1 MTQDDRCF
9 HQPQGLVYNH
19 LECLY
24 KNTINKPLHLPNL
37 RFCSQKKNVRHRF
50 WWFWVSTSPWW
61 NRLLAATIFSTS
73 RPDGVNTS
81 LSAVPVQKAT
91 QLTHSD
97 HESNW
102 IISAILGSVH
112 ELDWSKQNQTNDKWW
127 FAVRKFNF
135 IRIHHTQSADLP
147 MMSTIYSKST
157 PGPSHLEWCSG
168 NILPSTALV
177 RKSLRAHIQLKK
189 KNNKNKD
196 S

>member
-37 RFCSQKKNVRHRF
+37 RFWSQKKNVRHRF
-50 WWFWVSTSPWW
+50 SWFWVSTSPWC

-91 QLTHSD
+91 QLNHSD

-102 IISAILGSVH
+102 IISACQKIQL
-112 ELDWSKQNQTNDKWW
+112 
-127 FAVRKFNF
+127 
-135 IRIHHTQSADLP
+135 HHNASYTICRLAYDVYDLLQ
-147 MMSTIYSKST
+147 IYSRSKS
-157 PGPSHLEWCSG
+157 SRV
-168 NILPSTALV
+168 IF
-177 RKSLRAHIQLKK
+177 RKHSPKHRTRAQKFQ
-189 KNNKNKD
+189 